1 MLARSIQRRFGFL
14 ILALVLG
21 SGGCGLTDY
30 EARLEVQE
38 KRLKYMEEENKNLND
53 RPVNLA
59 DRVTEEG
66 GVKYKQ
72 FFLRV
77 PLGVSHNPEEKGEGK
92 FDVYKPLKPDSGFQ
106 KILLAVEND
115 DDVEKFKTAVVAA
128 LLKAPAT
135 PTVKSIPRPLDKPQA
150 YDFYQKDG
158 VQLYIPQNS
167 YYRVAIAFFPSGS
180 ANQTLVDER
189 IKYSLASFA
198 DGRKAE
204 AQRRVSRAQST
215 KKEAPDKGGPKKKTP

>member
-1 MLARSIQRRFGFL
+1 LLARSIQRRFGFL

-128 LLKAPAT
+128 LFKAPST
-135 PTVKSIPRPLDKPQA
+135 PAVKSIPRPLDKPQA

>member
-1 MLARSIQRRFGFL
+1 MLAV
-14 ILALVLG
+14 VLG

-53 RPVNLA
+53 RPVNLS
-59 DRVTEEG
+59 DRVTEDG

-77 PLGVSHNPEEKGEGK
+77 PLGISHNVDDKAEGK
-92 FDVYKPLKPDSGFQ
+92 FDVYQSLKPESGFQ

-128 LLKAPAT
+128 LFKPAPT
-135 PTVKSIPRPLDKPQA
+135 PTVKSIPRPLDKPQT

-158 VQLYIPQNS
+158 KQLYIPQNS

-204 AQRRVSRAQST
+204 TQRRVSRAQPA
-215 KKEAPDKGGPKKKTP
+215 KKEAADKGGTKKKTP